1 MDTCAAMVRV
11 ALIAALLLAV
21 AASPAAA
28 ATVEDLKPCY
38 VSAGETDAE
47 RETIVVRGEDFTQE
61 SVVEVLFD
69 GVVMGS
75 ALTGSIGEFELRLP
89 APFQLVGQ
97 RPLTVT
103 VRDAA
108 QEVVKTTRVTNLAMS
123 VKPRNATPTQ
133 RVRLR
138 GRGFTLGL
146 PVFAHYLYGGEL
158 QRTVR
163 LARRSTGPCGT
174 FGVRRRLLPIENA
187 RAGRWVMQVDQRR
200 AYSPEPNP
208 VWVRRPIVVSFGS

>member
-1 MDTCAAMVRV
+1 MSRV
-11 ALIAALLLAV
+11 ALVAALLLAI
-21 AASPAAA
+21 AATPAAA
-28 ATVEDLKPCY
+28 ATVDDLKPCY
-38 VSAGETDAE
+38 VSTGVTDAE
-47 RETIVVRGEDFTQE
+47 RETIVVSGEDFTQE

-89 APFQLVGQ
+89 APFQLAGQ

-108 QEVVKTTRVTNLAMS
+108 QLVVKTTRVTNLAMT
-123 VKPRNATPTQ
+123 VKPRNATPTR

-138 GRGFTLGL
+138 GRGFTLPA
-146 PVFAHYLYGGEL
+146 PVFAHYLFRGRL

-174 FGVRRRLLPIENA
+174 FDIRRRLLPIENA

-200 AYSPEPNP
+200 TYSPEPNP

>member
-1 MDTCAAMVRV
+1 MVRV

-21 AASPAAA
+21 AATPAAA
-28 ATVEDLKPCY
+28 ATVEDLKTCY

-47 RETIVVRGEDFTQE
+47 RETIAVRGEGFTQE

-69 GVVMGS
+69 GVAMGS

-89 APFQLVGQ
+89 APFQRVGQ

-123 VKPRNATPTQ
+123 VKPRNATPAK
-133 RVRLR
+133 RVRMR

-174 FGVRRRLLPIENA
+174 FDLRRRLLPIENA

-208 VWVRRPIVVSFGS
+208 VWVRRPVVVSFGS